1 MTESDVTGFIA
12 VNRLREH
19 GNWWGES
26 RERCAVDSLM
36 AHSPR

>member
-19 GNWWGES
+19 GNW
-26 RERCAVDSLM
+26 REG
-36 AHSPR
+36 SPERGVRSTL